1 MKHGSD
7 LLGLVGGRLGEHRYK
22 AGPTPAIE
30 RETRVSGEHHRAPRA
45 RVLLRVE
52 YRQRSDFAA
61 DYVPDL
67 GEGGIFVR
75 TDLDLAVGSFI
86 SLAISFPGVLDVA
99 DVGCIVR
106 HKRAAN
112 EAGTPDQIGV
122 TVEFMEWRGGDR
134 ERVQRLVENIYKPK
148 KSEAKLKR
156 ASGGLRVLLVEDN
169 AFVSDLFRHAVR
181 KFQHERGQVDG
192 HELVTACTGLEALR
206 LLEGPPPDLV
216 ILDHYL
222 PGMTGCALVRRI
234 RITPG
239 LEDTPILMISVGGND
254 IRREALEA
262 GATLYM
268 DKPILLTQ
276 LLDTLRALV
285 DQAVSCQ

>member
-1 MKHGSD
+1 
-7 LLGLVGGRLGEHRYK
+7 LGEHRYK
-22 AGPTPAIE
+22 TGPTSAVD
-30 RETRVSGEHHRAPRA
+30 RESRASGEHQRAPRA

-52 YRQRSDFAA
+52 YRQRGDFAA
-61 DYVPDL
+61 DYAPEL

-75 TDLDLAVGSFI
+75 TDLDLVVGSFI

-106 HKRAAN
+106 QRKSAS
-112 EAGTPDQIGV
+112 EASTPDQVGV
-122 TVEFMEWRGGDR
+122 TVEFVEWRGGDR
-134 ERVQRLVENIYKPK
+134 ERVQRLVENIYRPK
-148 KSEAKLKR
+148 KSEPKLQR
-156 ASGGLRVLLVEDN
+156 TSGGLRVLLVEDN
-169 AFVSDLFRHAVR
+169 AFVSDLFRHAIR
-181 KFQHERGQVDG
+181 KFQHERGQPEG

-234 RITPG
+234 RVTPG
-239 LEDTPILMISVGGND
+239 LEETPILMISVGGND

-285 DQAVSCQ
+285 DQAVSCP

>member
-1 MKHGSD
+1 
-7 LLGLVGGRLGEHRYK
+7 
-22 AGPTPAIE
+22 
-30 RETRVSGEHHRAPRA
+30 
-45 RVLLRVE
+45 VLE
-52 YRQRSDFAA
+52 
-61 DYVPDL
+61 
-67 GEGGIFVR
+67 
-75 TDLDLAVGSFI
+75 
-86 SLAISFPGVLDVA
+86 VA

-106 HKRAAN
+106 SRRTAE
-112 EAGTPDQIGV
+112 EASSPEQIGI

-134 ERVQRLVENIYKPK
+134 ERMQRLTESIFKPK
-148 KSEAKLKR
+148 QSEPQRKR
-156 ASGGLRVLLVEDN
+156 TTTGLRVLLVEDN

-181 KFQHERGQVDG
+181 KFQHERGQADG
-192 HELVTACTGLEALR
+192 HELLTACTGLEALR

-234 RITPG
+234 RVTPG
-239 LEDTPILMISVGGND
+239 LEETPILMISVGGND